1 MEGPESDWVPIFMYQ
16 DGHGTYRTGAIPEM
30 TRENLA
36 AGADGLGRLL
46 AGAEA
51 VQAALVLP
59 VWLTQ
64 IQRSGVGRTE
74 RVMVTHVTRNH
85 TRCEMATVIRSKTAT
100 PRLGS
105 WHRVAGNVELG
116 VGMFIDAMRTAITGT
131 GGNGRPTG

>member
-1 MEGPESDWVPIFMYQ
+1 
-16 DGHGTYRTGAIPEM
+16 M

-85 TRCEMATVIRSKTAT
+85 TRARWQ
-100 PRLGS
+100 R
-105 WHRVAGNVELG
+105 
-116 VGMFIDAMRTAITGT
+116 
-131 GGNGRPTG
+131 